1 MEMMHHEAGVRVI
14 AAGGLP
20 TTGPMQ
26 APSGSRGA
34 SDYDLEVLD
43 ANIGVAQQILQ
54 GQNSPEQNFLP
65 NRTTAMDVYV
75 TYADINLRDQVR
87 RNETI
92 PLQFAYEAADC
103 RIFYTPK
110 TIYNYTALWQYAA
123 DAIWTNPSLCVS
135 GSTGFATTGTNT
147 TDFVGPSSSTPGTRA
162 NMSDYLTALNTSSIS
177 DLQSLNDGLQDGFN
191 LARFK
196 NNVVT
201 HCTIQSA
208 CRGGTLCDSGV
219 CKVECVVGNAKC
231 AGGKP
236 CQARS
241 NAGVSVG
248 SQALLK
254 GVCPVS
260 NSTVTIK
267 TSPGPLVN

>member
-1 MEMMHHEAGVRVI
+1 MEMMHHEAGVRVV

-43 ANIGVAQQILQ
+43 ANIGFAQAILQ
-54 GQNSPEQNFLP
+54 DQNSPEQNFLP
-65 NRTTAMDVYV
+65 NRTTAIDVYI

-147 TDFVGPSSSTPGTRA
+147 TDFVGPSTSTPGTRT
-162 NMSDYLTALNTSSIS
+162 NMTDYITARNTSSLS
-177 DLQSLNDGLQDGFN
+177 SLESLNDGLQDGFQ
-191 LARFK
+191 LARVK
-196 NNVVT
+196 NNIAK
-201 HCTIQSA
+201 HCTLPSA
-208 CRGGTLCDSGV
+208 CGTGTICDLGV
-219 CKVECVVGNAKC
+219 CKVKCTVGNAKC
-231 AGGKP
+231 ASGQP

-241 NAGVSVG
+241 KVGVNVG
-248 SQALLK
+248 SQALLT

-260 NSTVTIK
+260 NSKITTK
-267 TSPGPLVN
+267 TSLGPLVQ